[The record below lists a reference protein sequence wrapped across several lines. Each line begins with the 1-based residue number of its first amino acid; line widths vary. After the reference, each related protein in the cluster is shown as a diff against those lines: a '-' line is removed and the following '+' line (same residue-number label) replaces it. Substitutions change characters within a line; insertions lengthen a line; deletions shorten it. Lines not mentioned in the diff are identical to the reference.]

1 MTTVADAI
9 KNLME
14 LDPNEEIMI
23 QWFSKEHAE
32 YMDEDNPY
40 SKEVWEEAVRLFDKD
55 APGAEE
61 FGLQQCLD
69 EAERRLASE

>member
-23 QWFSKEHAE
+23 QWFTKEHAE
-32 YMDEDNPY
+32 YMDEENPIPQ
-40 SKEVWEEAVRLFDKD
+40 EQWEMAVRLFDKD
-55 APGAEE
+55 APDAEA
-61 FGLQQCLD
+61 FGLQYCID
-69 EAERRLASE
+69 EAGERLAP

>member
-32 YMDEDNPY
+32 YMDEEIPEEQWN
-40 SKEVWEEAVRLFDKD
+40 EAVRLFDKNS
-55 APGAEE
+55 PGAEE
-61 FGLQQCLD
+61 FGLQYLLD
-69 EAERRLASE
+69 EAGQRLASE

>member
-23 QWFSKEHAE
+23 QWFTKEAAE
-32 YMDEDNPY
+32 YMEEDNPLPQ
-40 SKEVWEEAVRLFDKD
+40 EQWDMAVRLFDKNS
-55 APGAEE
+55 PGAEE
-61 FGLQQCLD
+61 FGLQYCSD
-69 EAERRLASE
+69 EAGERLA

>member
-1 MTTVADAI
+1 MTRVADVI
-9 KNLME
+9 KSLME

-23 QWFSKEHAE
+23 QWFTKEHAE

-61 FGLQQCLD
+61 FGLQHCLD

>member
-1 MTTVADAI
+1 
-9 KNLME
+9 
-14 LDPNEEIMI
+14 MI

-61 FGLQQCLD
+61 FGLQYCID
-69 EAERRLASE
+69 EAERRLAPK